1 MRVAGA
7 EAGFDPK
14 PTLPFPSRQASAERA
29 GKPGGESEEDVL
41 HQRQQSRRL
50 APAGLRE
57 GGSIYHR
64 TGRRRLCS
72 ETAGFEVQLCLFAVC
87 FG

>member
-29 GKPGGESEEDVL
+29 GKPGGESEEDVAASKAAIPASGPGWPPGGRLYLSL
-41 HQRQQSRRL
+41 HWEEK
-50 APAGLRE
+50 A
-57 GGSIYHR
+57 
-64 TGRRRLCS
+64 
-72 ETAGFEVQLCLFAVC
+72 VQ
-87 FG
+87 